1 VKDLKERIEA
11 KIKQIEEDIKSI
23 SRGEML
29 GVYNGKSHPKE
40 QEIKFQQ
47 WRIDILK
54 HIKTMKKDQVANE
67 LIRLQEQY
75 KKESKYETLV
85 VMDLYRLYLGV
96 I

>member
-11 KIKQIEEDIKSI
+11 KIKQIEDDIQSI

-29 GVYNGKSHPKE
+29 GVYNGKAHPKE

-54 HIKTMKKDQVANE
+54 HIKTMKKDQVDNE
-67 LIRLQEQY
+67 LILLQKQY
-75 KKESKYETLV
+75 EKETKYETLV
-85 VMDLYRLYLGV
+85 IIDLYRVALGV

>member
-11 KIKQIEEDIKSI
+11 KIKQIQEDIQSI

-54 HIKTMKKDQVANE
+54 HIKTMKKNQVANE
-67 LIRLQEQY
+67 LISLQEQY
-75 KKESKYETLV
+75 KKVTKYEILV
-85 VMDLYRLYLGV
+85 VIDLYRVALGV

>member
-1 VKDLKERIEA
+1 MMKEKIES
-11 KIKQIEEDIKSI
+11 KIKQIEEDIQSI

-29 GVYNGKSHPKE
+29 GVFNGQPHPKE

-54 HIKTMKKDQVANE
+54 HVDTLTLDQAANE
-67 LIRLQEQY
+67 LIRLQQQY
-75 KKESKYETLV
+75 DREPKYETLV
-85 VMDLYRLYLGV
+85 IADLYRVALGV

>member
-1 VKDLKERIEA
+1 MNLKERIDA
-11 KIKQIEEDIKSI
+11 KIKQIEEDIQSI

-54 HIKTMKKDQVANE
+54 HIKTMKKDKVANE
-67 LIRLQEQY
+67 LIRLQEQH
-75 KKESKYETLV
+75 KKEPKYETLV
-85 VMDLYRLYLGV
+85 VIDLYRAALGV